1 MQKNNSTN
9 KVKSTNINKA
19 KNSGGSRTTNRKA
32 NKNTDKSANS
42 KASSGKRKQ
51 NTADSK
57 KRFLYLIPVIIWM
70 IFIFYMSGKTGQESS
85 GQSGKISLFITNL
98 LEKVRQD
105 PAQEMQ
111 NLQDILE
118 LVIRKAAHM
127 TEYAILF
134 LLSYLATVK
143 ISMSQSRFYNRSI
156 AVLISLL
163 YACSDEMH
171 QLLVPGRS
179 GRMIDVGIDMA
190 GVLIVLICM
199 ILSKNTKWKI
209 IVEYF
214 WECCWLQH
222 LSPCYLFRFEKLTQD
237 FDHFRVQ
244 WFTSC

>member
-9 KVKSTNINKA
+9 KAKSTNANKA
-19 KNSGGSRTTNRKA
+19 KTS
-32 NKNTDKSANS
+32 NKNTNQTSHS
-42 KASSGKRKQ
+42 KAKSSSAKRKH
-51 NTADSK
+51 NTTDSK
-57 KRFLYLIPVIIWM
+57 KRFLYMIPVIIWM

-105 PAQEMQ
+105 SPQEMQ

-134 LLSYLATVK
+134 LLSYLAMVK

-209 IVEYF
+209 VCGVLLGVLLVAAF
-214 WECCWLQH
+214 VAL
-222 LSPCYLFRFEKLTQD
+222 LFVPF
-237 FDHFRVQ
+237 
-244 WFTSC
+244 

>member
-1 MQKNNSTN
+1 MQKNYSTN
-9 KVKSTNINKA
+9 KVKSTNINKD
-19 KNSGGSRTTNRKA
+19 KNSGGPRTTNRKA
-32 NKNTDKSANS
+32 NKNTDRSANS
-42 KASSGKRKQ
+42 MASSGKRKQ

-57 KRFLYLIPVIIWM
+57 KRFLYLIPVVIWM

-134 LLSYLATVK
+134 LLSYLAMVK

-209 IVEYF
+209 ICGVLLGVLLVAAF
-214 WECCWLQH
+214 VAL
-222 LSPCYLFRFEKLTQD
+222 LFVPF
-237 FDHFRVQ
+237 
-244 WFTSC
+244 

>member
-9 KVKSTNINKA
+9 KVKSTNANKA
-19 KNSGGSRTTNRKA
+19 KTS
-32 NKNTDKSANS
+32 NKNTKQTSHS
-42 KASSGKRKQ
+42 KAKSSSAKRKH
-51 NTADSK
+51 NTTDSK
-57 KRFLYLIPVIIWM
+57 KRFLYMIPVIIWM

-134 LLSYLATVK
+134 LLSYLAMVK

-209 IVEYF
+209 ICGVLLGVLLVAAF
-214 WECCWLQH
+214 VAL
-222 LSPCYLFRFEKLTQD
+222 LFVPF
-237 FDHFRVQ
+237 
-244 WFTSC
+244 

>member
-57 KRFLYLIPVIIWM
+57 KRFLYLIPVVIWM

-134 LLSYLATVK
+134 LLSYLAMVK

-163 YACSDEMH
+163 YACLDEMH

-209 IVEYF
+209 ICGVLLGVLLVAAF
-214 WECCWLQH
+214 VAL
-222 LSPCYLFRFEKLTQD
+222 LFVPF
-237 FDHFRVQ
+237 
-244 WFTSC
+244 

>member
-1 MQKNNSTN
+1 MQKNYSTN
-9 KVKSTNINKA
+9 KVKSTNINKD
-19 KNSGGSRTTNRKA
+19 KNSGGPRTTNRKA

-42 KASSGKRKQ
+42 MASSAKRKH

-85 GQSGKISLFITNL
+85 GQSGKISLFITDL

-105 PAQEMQ
+105 SPQEMQ

-134 LLSYLATVK
+134 LLSYLAMVK

-179 GRMIDVGIDMA
+179 GKMIDVGIDMA

-209 IVEYF
+209 ICGVLLGVLLVAAF
-214 WECCWLQH
+214 VAL
-222 LSPCYLFRFEKLTQD
+222 LFVPF
-237 FDHFRVQ
+237 
-244 WFTSC
+244 

>member
-1 MQKNNSTN
+1 MQKNYSTN

-57 KRFLYLIPVIIWM
+57 KRFLYLIPVVIWM

-105 PAQEMQ
+105 SPQEMQ

-134 LLSYLATVK
+134 LLSYLAMVK

-209 IVEYF
+209 ICGVLLGVLLVAAF
-214 WECCWLQH
+214 VAL
-222 LSPCYLFRFEKLTQD
+222 LFVPF
-237 FDHFRVQ
+237 
-244 WFTSC
+244 

>member
-9 KVKSTNINKA
+9 KAKSTNANKA
-19 KNSGGSRTTNRKA
+19 KTS
-32 NKNTDKSANS
+32 NKNTNQTSHS
-42 KASSGKRKQ
+42 KAKSSSAKRKH
-51 NTADSK
+51 NTTDSK
-57 KRFLYLIPVIIWM
+57 KRFLYMIPVIIWM

-105 PAQEMQ
+105 SPQEMQ
-111 NLQDILE
+111 KLQDILE
-118 LVIRKAAHM
+118 LVIRKTAHM

-179 GRMIDVGIDMA
+179 GKMIDVGIDMA

-199 ILSKNTKWKI
+199 ILSKNMKWKI
-209 IVEYF
+209 VCGVLLGVLLVAAF
-214 WECCWLQH
+214 VAL
-222 LSPCYLFRFEKLTQD
+222 LFVPF
-237 FDHFRVQ
+237 
-244 WFTSC
+244 

>member
-1 MQKNNSTN
+1 MQKNYSTN

-32 NKNTDKSANS
+32 NKNIDKSANS
-42 KASSGKRKQ
+42 KASSAKRKH

-70 IFIFYMSGKTGQESS
+70 VFIFYMSGKTGQESS
-85 GQSGKISLFITNL
+85 GQSGKISLFITDL

-105 PAQEMQ
+105 SPQEMQ

-118 LVIRKAAHM
+118 LVIRKTAHM

-134 LLSYLATVK
+134 LLSYLAMVK

-199 ILSKNTKWKI
+199 LLSKNTKWKI
-209 IVEYF
+209 ICGVLLGVLLVAAF
-214 WECCWLQH
+214 VAL
-222 LSPCYLFRFEKLTQD
+222 LFVPF
-237 FDHFRVQ
+237 
-244 WFTSC
+244 

>member
-1 MQKNNSTN
+1 MQKNYSTN
-9 KVKSTNINKA
+9 KVKSTNINKD

-42 KASSGKRKQ
+42 MASSAKRKH

-85 GQSGKISLFITNL
+85 GQSGKISLFITDL

-105 PAQEMQ
+105 SPQEMQ

-134 LLSYLATVK
+134 LLSYLAMVK

-179 GRMIDVGIDMA
+179 GKMIDVGIDMA

-199 ILSKNTKWKI
+199 IFS
-209 IVEYF
+209 
-214 WECCWLQH
+214 
-222 LSPCYLFRFEKLTQD
+222 
-237 FDHFRVQ
+237 
-244 WFTSC
+244 

>member
-1 MQKNNSTN
+1 MQKNYSTN
-9 KVKSTNINKA
+9 KVKSTNINKD

-32 NKNTDKSANS
+32 NKNTDRSANS
-42 KASSGKRKQ
+42 MASSAKRKH

-85 GQSGKISLFITNL
+85 GQSGKISLFITDL

-105 PAQEMQ
+105 SPQEMQ

-134 LLSYLATVK
+134 LLSYLAMVK

-179 GRMIDVGIDMA
+179 GKMIDVGIDMA

-209 IVEYF
+209 ISGVLLGVLLVAAF
-214 WECCWLQH
+214 VAL
-222 LSPCYLFRFEKLTQD
+222 LFVPF
-237 FDHFRVQ
+237 
-244 WFTSC
+244 

>member
-1 MQKNNSTN
+1 MQKNNS
-9 KVKSTNINKA
+9 INKA
-19 KNSGGSRTTNRKA
+19 KSTNANKAKTSGESRTTNRKA
-32 NKNTDKSANS
+32 NKNTDRSANS
-42 KASSGKRKQ
+42 KSSSGKRKQ
-51 NTADSK
+51 NTAESK
-57 KRFLYLIPVIIWM
+57 KKFLYIIPAIIWM

-85 GQSGKISLFITNL
+85 GQSGKISLFITDL

-105 PAQEMQ
+105 SPQEMQ

-134 LLSYLATVK
+134 LLSYLAMVK

-179 GRMIDVGIDMA
+179 GKMIDVGIDMA

-209 IVEYF
+209 ICGVLLGVLLVAAF
-214 WECCWLQH
+214 VAL
-222 LSPCYLFRFEKLTQD
+222 LFVPF
-237 FDHFRVQ
+237 
-244 WFTSC
+244 

>member
-1 MQKNNSTN
+1 MQKNNS
-9 KVKSTNINKA
+9 INKA
-19 KNSGGSRTTNRKA
+19 KSTNANKAKTSGGSRTTNRKA
-32 NKNTDKSANS
+32 NKNTDRSANS
-42 KASSGKRKQ
+42 KFSSGKRKQ
-51 NTADSK
+51 NTEESK
-57 KRFLYLIPVIIWM
+57 KRFLYIIPVIIWM
-70 IFIFYMSGKTGQESS
+70 VFIFYMSGKTGQESS

-105 PAQEMQ
+105 SPQEMQ
-111 NLQDILE
+111 KLQDILE
-118 LVIRKAAHM
+118 LVIRKTAHM

-143 ISMSQSRFYNRSI
+143 KSMSQSRFYNRSI

-179 GRMIDVGIDMA
+179 GKMIDVGIDMA

-209 IVEYF
+209 ICGVLLGVLLVAAF
-214 WECCWLQH
+214 VVL
-222 LSPCYLFRFEKLTQD
+222 LFVPF
-237 FDHFRVQ
+237 
-244 WFTSC
+244 

>member
-1 MQKNNSTN
+1 MQKNYSTN

-57 KRFLYLIPVIIWM
+57 KRFLYLIPVVIWM

-134 LLSYLATVK
+134 LLSYLAMVK

-179 GRMIDVGIDMA
+179 GKMIDVGIDMA

-209 IVEYF
+209 ICGVLLGVLLVAAF
-214 WECCWLQH
+214 VAL
-222 LSPCYLFRFEKLTQD
+222 LFVPF
-237 FDHFRVQ
+237 
-244 WFTSC
+244 

>member
-1 MQKNNSTN
+1 MRKNYSTN
-9 KVKSTNINKA
+9 KVKSTNINKD

-32 NKNTDKSANS
+32 NKNTDRSANS
-42 KASSGKRKQ
+42 MASSAKRKH

-85 GQSGKISLFITNL
+85 GQSGKISLFITDL

-105 PAQEMQ
+105 SPQAMQ

-179 GRMIDVGIDMA
+179 GKMIDVGIDMA

-209 IVEYF
+209 ICGVLLGVLLVAAF
-214 WECCWLQH
+214 VAL
-222 LSPCYLFRFEKLTQD
+222 LFVPF
-237 FDHFRVQ
+237 
-244 WFTSC
+244 

>member
-9 KVKSTNINKA
+9 KAKSTNANKA
-19 KNSGGSRTTNRKA
+19 KTS
-32 NKNTDKSANS
+32 NKNTNQTSHS
-42 KASSGKRKQ
+42 KAKSSSAKRKH
-51 NTADSK
+51 NTTDSK
-57 KRFLYLIPVIIWM
+57 KRFLYLIPVVIWM

-190 GVLIVLICM
+190 GVLIVLVCM

-209 IVEYF
+209 ICGVLLGVMLVAAF
-214 WECCWLQH
+214 VAL
-222 LSPCYLFRFEKLTQD
+222 LFVPF
-237 FDHFRVQ
+237 
-244 WFTSC
+244 

>member
-1 MQKNNSTN
+1 MQKNYSTN
-9 KVKSTNINKA
+9 KVKSTNINKD

-42 KASSGKRKQ
+42 MASSAKRKH

-85 GQSGKISLFITNL
+85 GQSGKISLFITDL

-105 PAQEMQ
+105 SPQEMQ

-134 LLSYLATVK
+134 LLSYLAMVK

-171 QLLVPGRS
+171 QLLVPDRS
-179 GRMIDVGIDMA
+179 GKMIDVGIDMA

-209 IVEYF
+209 ICGVLLGVLLVAAF
-214 WECCWLQH
+214 VAL
-222 LSPCYLFRFEKLTQD
+222 LFVPF
-237 FDHFRVQ
+237 
-244 WFTSC
+244 

>member
-1 MQKNNSTN
+1 MQKNYSTN
-9 KVKSTNINKA
+9 KVKSTNINKD

-32 NKNTDKSANS
+32 NKNTDRSANS
-42 KASSGKRKQ
+42 MASSAKRKH

-85 GQSGKISLFITNL
+85 GQSGKISLFITDL

-105 PAQEMQ
+105 SPQEMQ

-134 LLSYLATVK
+134 LLSYLAMVK

-179 GRMIDVGIDMA
+179 GKMIDVGINMA

-209 IVEYF
+209 ICGVLLGVLLVAAF
-214 WECCWLQH
+214 VAL
-222 LSPCYLFRFEKLTQD
+222 LFVPF
-237 FDHFRVQ
+237 
-244 WFTSC
+244 

>member
-1 MQKNNSTN
+1 MQKNYSTN

-57 KRFLYLIPVIIWM
+57 KRFLYLIPIVIWM

-105 PAQEMQ
+105 PAQEMK

-127 TEYAILF
+127 SEYAILF
-134 LLSYLATVK
+134 LLSYLAMVK

-209 IVEYF
+209 ICGVLLGVLLVAAF
-214 WECCWLQH
+214 VAL
-222 LSPCYLFRFEKLTQD
+222 LFVPF
-237 FDHFRVQ
+237 
-244 WFTSC
+244 

>member
-9 KVKSTNINKA
+9 KAKSTNANKA
-19 KNSGGSRTTNRKA
+19 KTS
-32 NKNTDKSANS
+32 NKNTNQTSHS
-42 KASSGKRKQ
+42 KAKSSSAKRKH
-51 NTADSK
+51 NTTDSK
-57 KRFLYLIPVIIWM
+57 KRFLYMIPVIIWM

-105 PAQEMQ
+105 SPQEMQ
-111 NLQDILE
+111 NLQDVLE

-134 LLSYLATVK
+134 LLSYLAMVK
-143 ISMSQSRFYNRSI
+143 ISMIQSRFYNRSI

-199 ILSKNTKWKI
+199 ILSKNMKWKI
-209 IVEYF
+209 VCGVLLGVLLVAAF
-214 WECCWLQH
+214 VAL
-222 LSPCYLFRFEKLTQD
+222 LFVPF
-237 FDHFRVQ
+237 
-244 WFTSC
+244 

>member
-1 MQKNNSTN
+1 MQKNYSTN
-9 KVKSTNINKA
+9 KVKSTNINKD

-42 KASSGKRKQ
+42 MASSAKRKH

-85 GQSGKISLFITNL
+85 GQSGKISLFITDL

-105 PAQEMQ
+105 SPQEMQ

-134 LLSYLATVK
+134 LLSYLAMVK

-179 GRMIDVGIDMA
+179 GKMIDVGIDMA

-209 IVEYF
+209 ICGVLLGVLLVAAF
-214 WECCWLQH
+214 VAL
-222 LSPCYLFRFEKLTQD
+222 LFVPF
-237 FDHFRVQ
+237 
-244 WFTSC
+244 

>member
-1 MQKNNSTN
+1 MQKNYSTN

-42 KASSGKRKQ
+42 KASSAKRKH

-70 IFIFYMSGKTGQESS
+70 AFIFYMSGKTGQESS
-85 GQSGKISLFITNL
+85 GQSGKISLFITDL

-105 PAQEMQ
+105 SPQEMQ

-118 LVIRKAAHM
+118 LVIRKTAHM

-134 LLSYLATVK
+134 LLSYLAMVK
-143 ISMSQSRFYNRSI
+143 ISMGQSRFYNRSI

-199 ILSKNTKWKI
+199 LLSKNTKWKI
-209 IVEYF
+209 ICGVLLGVLLVAAF
-214 WECCWLQH
+214 VAL
-222 LSPCYLFRFEKLTQD
+222 LFVPF
-237 FDHFRVQ
+237 
-244 WFTSC
+244 

>member
-9 KVKSTNINKA
+9 KAKSTNINKA
-19 KNSGGSRTTNRKA
+19 KTSGGSRTTNRKA

-42 KASSGKRKQ
+42 KASSAKRKH

-70 IFIFYMSGKTGQESS
+70 VFIFYMSGKTGQESS

-105 PAQEMQ
+105 PIQEMQ

-118 LVIRKAAHM
+118 LVIRKTAHM

-134 LLSYLATVK
+134 LLSYLAMVK

-199 ILSKNTKWKI
+199 LLSKNTKWKI
-209 IVEYF
+209 ICGVLLGVLLVAAF
-214 WECCWLQH
+214 VAL
-222 LSPCYLFRFEKLTQD
+222 LFVPF
-237 FDHFRVQ
+237 
-244 WFTSC
+244 

>member
-9 KVKSTNINKA
+9 KAKSTNANKA
-19 KNSGGSRTTNRKA
+19 KTS
-32 NKNTDKSANS
+32 NKNTNQTSHS
-42 KASSGKRKQ
+42 KAKSSSAKRKH
-51 NTADSK
+51 NTTDSK
-57 KRFLYLIPVIIWM
+57 KRFLYMIPVIIWM

-105 PAQEMQ
+105 SPQEMQ
-111 NLQDILE
+111 NLQDVLE

-134 LLSYLATVK
+134 LLSYLAMVK

-209 IVEYF
+209 ICGVLLGVLLVAAF
-214 WECCWLQH
+214 VAL
-222 LSPCYLFRFEKLTQD
+222 LFVPF
-237 FDHFRVQ
+237 
-244 WFTSC
+244 

>member
-9 KVKSTNINKA
+9 KAKSTNANKA
-19 KNSGGSRTTNRKA
+19 KTSGGSRTTNRKA
-32 NKNTDKSANS
+32 NKNTDRSANS
-42 KASSGKRKQ
+42 KFSSGKRKQ
-51 NTADSK
+51 NTAESK
-57 KRFLYLIPVIIWM
+57 KRFLYIIPVIIWM
-70 IFIFYMSGKTGQESS
+70 VFIFYMSGKTGQESS
-85 GQSGKISLFITNL
+85 GQSGK
-98 LEKVRQD
+98 VRQD
-105 PAQEMQ
+105 SPQEMQ
-111 NLQDILE
+111 KLQDILE
-118 LVIRKAAHM
+118 LVIRKTAHM

-179 GRMIDVGIDMA
+179 GKMIDVGIDMA

-209 IVEYF
+209 ICGVLLGVLLVAAF
-214 WECCWLQH
+214 VAL
-222 LSPCYLFRFEKLTQD
+222 LFVPF
-237 FDHFRVQ
+237 
-244 WFTSC
+244 

>member
-1 MQKNNSTN
+1 MQKNYSTN

-42 KASSGKRKQ
+42 KASSAKRKH

-70 IFIFYMSGKTGQESS
+70 VFIFYMSGKTGQESS
-85 GQSGKISLFITNL
+85 GQSGKISLFITDL

-105 PAQEMQ
+105 SPQEMQ

-118 LVIRKAAHM
+118 LVIRKTAHM

-134 LLSYLATVK
+134 LLSYLAMVK

-179 GRMIDVGIDMA
+179 GKMIDVGIDMA

-199 ILSKNTKWKI
+199 LLSKNTKWKI
-209 IVEYF
+209 ICGVLLGVLLVAAF
-214 WECCWLQH
+214 VAL
-222 LSPCYLFRFEKLTQD
+222 LFVPF
-237 FDHFRVQ
+237 
-244 WFTSC
+244 